1 MGDQKMSAISEL
13 QPILAEA
20 ARVRECALDAAASA
34 AEQFRRAEHEL
45 ARIEEKMRCLEL
57 LQRLD

>member
-1 MGDQKMSAISEL
+1 MSAISEL

>member
-1 MGDQKMSAISEL
+1 MSAISDL
-13 QPILAEA
+13 QPILDEA
-20 ARVRECALDAAASA
+20 ARLRECALDAVASA

-45 ARIEEKMRCLEL
+45 TRLDQQMRCLEF

>member
-1 MGDQKMSAISEL
+1 MSALTDL
-13 QPILAEA
+13 QPFLMEA
-20 ARVRECALDAAASA
+20 TRLRECALDAAASA

-45 ARIEEKMRCLEL
+45 MRLEQEMRCLEF